1 MLLRQISTATMVA
14 ALIASPAFA
23 SAAGNPPLTF
33 WLVVSNTTMSVQLIL
48 LALAASMVA
57 AVGVC
62 VVKLMSRAGL
72 SGGSAYLSGL
82 RFGGPLAGLLGA
94 SVTGF
99 IMFVGVANL
108 PQPVTAAQLAP
119 GIAEAM
125 LMIMLGLC
133 AGVVAVVCKWIV
145 DARIDR
151 AVLENP

>member
-1 MLLRQISTATMVA
+1 MLRKLTAATIA
-14 ALIASPAFA
+14 AGLIASPAIA
-23 SAAGNPPLTF
+23 NAADHPPLTL
-33 WLVVSNTTMSVQLIL
+33 WLVVRDTTMSVQLIL
-48 LALAASMVA
+48 LALFLSMVA
-57 AVGVC
+57 AVCVC
-62 VVKLMSRAGL
+62 AVKLMSRAGL

-108 PQPVTAAQLAP
+108 HEPITAAQLAP

-133 AGVVAVVCKWIV
+133 AGVVAVVCKWVV